1 MTMLGG
7 VDYYAKCLVY
17 ESDQTTGT
25 DSNDVAGDWSFIG
38 SGAITKGVYIGN
50 KVEYVIKIF
59 GYESSGGGIEFV
71 VKNDGTTI
79 PNVLPRTVVESAVPS
94 NASVWT
100 AWVAANNAKINIGST
115 KVIANESYKTV
126 ISSKNNQSVTFTPAF
141 VPKVLLNGI
150 WTTIEF
156 KAGFEVPTIIYTK
169 ANKTVKPPATVTA
182 YDQIGSLQVGG
193 GVSGG
198 QAVQSETWY
207 AWNSCNSEWVRVW
220 LSNPKE
226 IRIAQGGLTD
236 IEFDVSVKYFDAAG
250 FKKRPDNAY
259 LPKIAKTKQKTGVKD
274 RIKTQHA
281 PGSLT
286 QEAKKEL
293 ERARDCGISVA
304 VSTPNGGGSSVDDS
318 KYGGGRW
325 NPPPHIITRHFSPIA
340 NSQDKL

>member
-17 ESDQTTGT
+17 ESDQATATGT
-25 DSNDVAGDWSFIG
+25 VNSNDVAGDWSFIG

-50 KVEYVIKIF
+50 NVEYVIKIF

-71 VKNDGTTI
+71 VANDGTAI

-115 KVIANESYKTV
+115 KVISKTSYKTV

-141 VPKVLLNGI
+141 VPKVLINGV

-169 ANKTVKPPATVTA
+169 ANKPVKPPTSVTA
-182 YDQIGSLQVGG
+182 YDQVGTLQG
-193 GVSGG
+193 
-198 QAVQSETWY
+198 AIQSESWY
-207 AWNSCNSEWVRVW
+207 AWNSCEKFWVRVW

-226 IRIAQGGLTD
+226 IPVAQGGITD

-250 FKKRPDNAY
+250 FPKGPDRPY
-259 LPKIAKTKQKTGVKD
+259 LPAVAKTKQAGGVRD
-274 RIKTQHA
+274 RVSNQHA

-286 QEAKKEL
+286 QRAKKEL
-293 ERARDCGISVA
+293 ENARDCAFKTITTA
-304 VSTPNGGGSSVDDS
+304 PDGGGSGVDDS
-318 KYGGGRW
+318 KFSGSRW

-340 NSQDKL
+340 HGKEY

>member
-7 VDYYAKCLVY
+7 VNYYAKCIVY

-25 DSNDVAGDWSFIG
+25 DANDVAGDWSFIG
-38 SGAITKGVYIGN
+38 YGSDLTKAVYIGH
-50 KVEYVIKIF
+50 KVQFEVKIYWVNAA
-59 GYESSGGGIEFV
+59 GSEFV
-71 VKNDGTTI
+71 VKYDGTSVVI
-79 PNVLPRTVVESAVPS
+79 PPATAVTVKSSLPD
-94 NASVWT
+94 NASAWT
-100 AWVAANNAKINIGST
+100 TWVAANSAKLTIGAT
-115 KVIANESYKTV
+115 KVISKLLYVTEF
-126 ISSKNNQSVTFTPAF
+126 SSKNNQSVTFTPAF
-141 VPKVLLNGI
+141 VPKVEINGVFHVV
-150 WTTIEF
+150 EF
-156 KAGFEVPTIIYTK
+156 AAGFGVPTIVYTK
-169 ANKTVKPPATVTA
+169 ANKTVKPPSTVTA

-207 AWNSCNSEWVRVW
+207 AWNSCESEWVRVW
-220 LSNPKE
+220 LSNPKS
-226 IRIAQGGLTD
+226 IAIAQGGQTD

-250 FKKRPDNAY
+250 FKKRPDRAY
-259 LPKIAKTKQKTGVKD
+259 LPKIAKPKQAAGVKD
-274 RIKTQHA
+274 RMKTQHA

-304 VSTPNGGGSSVDDS
+304 VSTPDGGGSGVDDS

-340 NSQDKL
+340 NSQDEL